1 VNGGAGVAR
10 FPIAGRRLGGIYD
23 RHGEKFRF
31 LLVGFGNTTLGYG
44 IFLVL
49 LTALGPRLH
58 ALESSPL
65 PLISLIGRDY
75 YVLVQ
80 WIGWVVCVPLSTLT
94 MKYFAFRSRGHW
106 LHQIGRA
113 YFVYIPAQGL
123 SSLLLWLTVQV
134 AHMSPQIGQL
144 VTIVFAAVFSYLG
157 HKYFTFK
164 TPLTVGEVAPEET
177 IR

>member
-1 VNGGAGVAR
+1 MTRYSSAFRG
-10 FPIAGRRLGGIYD
+10 LGGLYD
-23 RHGEKFRF
+23 RHGEKFRY
-31 LLVGFGNTTLGYG
+31 LLVGVWNTAVGYG
-44 IFLVL
+44 FFVAL
-49 LTALGPRLH
+49 LATIGSQLQT
-58 ALESSPL
+58 LESSPL
-65 PLISLIGRDY
+65 PLVALIGRDY

-113 YFVYIPAQGL
+113 YFVYIPAQGF
-123 SSLLLWLTVQV
+123 STLLLWLTVQV
-134 AHMSPQIGQL
+134 ARLSPQVGQL
-144 VTIVFAAVFSYLG
+144 VTIVFATVFSYLG

-164 TPLTVGEVAPEET
+164 TPLAVGEVPPEES